1 MVCPLCQANESSLRE
16 EIQTANICELYRESF
31 GIDARRLFLD
41 TKSVGF
47 IECTACGL
55 RYFSPMV
62 TGDGEFYDELQKQP
76 WYYLESKYEYD
87 LVANMIAPGAGV
99 LDIGAGKGAFA
110 DRLVSG
116 VQYTGLD
123 SSPEARRKAQ
133 SKGVDI
139 LNESIES
146 HALSHHGGY
155 DFVVSFQ
162 SLEHV
167 ADPSAFLTAAAECI
181 RPSGKLVIVVP
192 SDDSFLRFASNSPLN
207 MPPHHVTRWPDRTLR
222 EIAKRYG
229 LKLSFLHH
237 EPLQDIHSEWGF
249 AVMAGAMLG
258 RGGHLTERRSS
269 VFAKV
274 ISRVAGILGRVLSK
288 HLARE
293 FWPCGHSVI
302 VVYTK

>member
-1 MVCPLCQANESSLRE
+1 MACPLCQASVNSLRE
-16 EIQTANICELYRESF
+16 EIQTAHICELYRESF

-41 TKSVGF
+41 TASVGF

-55 RYFSPMV
+55 RYFSPAV

-87 LVANMIAPGAGV
+87 LVANMIAPGARV

-110 DRLVSG
+110 DRLASG
-116 VQYTGLD
+116 VKYTGLD

-133 SKGVDI
+133 SKGVDV
-139 LNESIES
+139 LNESIET
-146 HALSHHGGY
+146 HALSHRERY

-167 ADPSAFLTAAAECI
+167 ADPCAFLTAAAACI
-181 RPSGKLVIVVP
+181 NPSGKLVIVVP
-192 SDDSFLRFASNSPLN
+192 SEDSFLRFASNSPLN

-222 EIAKRYG
+222 EIAKLFG

-249 AVMAGAMLG
+249 AVMAGAILG
-258 RGGHLTERRSS
+258 RGRRLTERRGSI
-269 VFAKV
+269 FAKI
-274 ISRVAGILGRVLSK
+274 ISRTAGKLGGVLSR
-288 HLARE
+288 HLSRE

>member
-1 MVCPLCQANESSLRE
+1 MACPLCQASGDSPRE
-16 EIQTANICELYRESF
+16 EISPPRICELYREFF
-31 GIDARRLFLD
+31 GIEVRRLFRD
-41 TKSVGF
+41 TASVGF
-47 IECTACGL
+47 AECAACGL

-62 TGDGEFYDELQKQP
+62 TGDGGFYDELQKQP

-87 LVANMIAPGAGV
+87 FVADMIAPGARV

-123 SSPEARRKAQ
+123 SSIEARRKAQ
-133 SKGVDI
+133 SKGVEVID
-139 LNESIES
+139 ESIEA
-146 HALSHHGGY
+146 HALSHREGY

-167 ADPSAFLTAAAECI
+167 ADPRAFLMEAAACI

-192 SDDSFLRFASNSPLN
+192 SDDSFLRFAANAPLN

-222 EIAKRYG
+222 EIAKLLG
-229 LKLSFLHH
+229 LKLSIVHH
-237 EPLQDIHSEWGF
+237 EPLQDIHSEWAF
-249 AVMAGAMLG
+249 SVMAGAILG
-258 RGGHLTERRSS
+258 RGKRLVERHDS

-274 ISRVAGILGRVLSK
+274 ISRMSGILGGVLSRR
-288 HLARE
+288 LPRE

-302 VVYTK
+302 AVYTK